1 VTARFD
7 WGGAI
12 LLAPALTALMTA
24 LNEAARWGLAS
35 PALIAC
41 LLLAVGLLAGF
52 IWRELKS
59 ESPLLD
65 LSLFRDLGF
74 SAGNLAGLLA
84 SGTLFGVFFL
94 LPFAFERIYRLS
106 SLEAGLRLTVIPI
119 MIGCFAPAGGRLSDR
134 LGPRALTVG
143 GMLAIL
149 VGLLLLLAALD
160 GSQDMLWLVTLALAV
175 FGVGQGLFTA
185 PNNSAIMASAPQG
198 ETGEAGGLLNLM
210 RSLGTST
217 GSPRRRRFSPGG
229 WPRCPAT
236 APAPSMRRGPI

>member
-1 VTARFD
+1 
-7 WGGAI
+7 
-12 LLAPALTALMTA
+12 
-24 LNEAARWGLAS
+24 
-35 PALIAC
+35 
-41 LLLAVGLLAGF
+41 
-52 IWRELKS
+52 
-59 ESPLLD
+59 
-65 LSLFRDLGF
+65 
-74 SAGNLAGLLA
+74 
-84 SGTLFGVFFL
+84 
-94 LPFAFERIYRLS
+94 
-106 SLEAGLRLTVIPI
+106 VIPI

-185 PNNSAIMASAPQG
+185 PNNSAIMASAPRG

-217 GSPRRRRFSPGG
+217 GIAAAAAVLSWRLAALPGHG
-229 WPRCPAT
+229 T
-236 APAPSMRRGPI
+236 GTLHAPRGPI